1 MRSERT
7 MIRGIEG
14 EDGPSS
20 MSSRFRFEGL
30 AVAFVGGEDDFW
42 AEGAPH
48 DEEVVPKPGPVP

>member
-1 MRSERT
+1 